1 MTPPKPI
8 QLRHL
13 PSIDR
18 LLKLQKGVPH
28 RLAARAA
35 RLLVERLRE
44 IGIGEGGFEA
54 GDARL
59 REASLAK
66 GLREIREE
74 LNTPYHRRVL
84 NATGIL
90 LHTGL
95 GRAPLCDAA
104 QAALQEVGGQA
115 LVEVDPVTGGR
126 GRREHAVRDLLC
138 ALTGAEDAL
147 VVNNNAAATLLGLQ
161 VMAEGREVPVS
172 RGELVEIGGGFRMPE
187 VMLQAGC
194 KLVEVGATNRTRL
207 ADYAKALG
215 PETGCLLK
223 VHPSNYRI
231 EGFHQEVPL
240 SELVALG
247 QNKGVP
253 VFEDLGS
260 GLLLDEAL
268 PHDAR
273 EPSVQSS
280 LRTGVDLCCF
290 SGDKLLGS
298 CQAGILVGSKEW
310 VGKVAAHPLYRA
322 LRQSKL
328 ELAALEA
335 TLRVYLYGNPKE
347 EIPVLRGIFEE
358 VEELASRAERLR
370 EDLAKARALREA
382 RLSVVP
388 STAFVGSGSTP
399 ARGIPSRAIRIDG
412 LKDPKEILRTWRCQH
427 PSLWGRIEDGAIFLD
442 LRSLAPR
449 DDETVVEVV
458 LRDPSGAG
466 EK

>member
-1 MTPPKPI
+1 MTSQKPV

-28 RLAARAA
+28 GLAAQAA

-44 IGIGEGGFEA
+44 QGKSEGGLEPKDDRLSEA
-54 GDARL
+54 AL
-59 REASLAK
+59 TQ
-66 GLREIREE
+66 GLRDIRQE
-74 LNTPYHRRVL
+74 LMTPYHRRVL

-95 GRAPLCDAA
+95 GRAPLCEAA
-104 QAALQEVGGQA
+104 KNALSQVGGQA
-115 LVEVDPVTGGR
+115 LVEVDPETGGR

-138 ALTGAEDAL
+138 ELTGAEDAL

-161 VMAEGREVPVS
+161 VFAQGKEVPVS

-187 VMLQAGC
+187 VMAQAGC

-207 ADYAKALG
+207 GDYERAIG

-231 EGFHQEVPL
+231 EGFHQEVAL
-240 SELVALG
+240 EDLVALG
-247 QNKGVP
+247 QKRGVP

-260 GLLLDEAL
+260 GLCLDETL

-280 LRTGVDLCCF
+280 VRTGVELCCF

-310 VGKVAAHPLYRA
+310 VSRVAGHPMYRA

-335 TLRVYLYGNPKE
+335 TLRVYLFGDPKQ
-347 EIPVLRGIFEE
+347 EIPVLRGIFGK
-358 VEELASRAERLR
+358 VAELE
-370 EDLAKARALREA
+370 KRALGLRDRLEKLPALQGA
-382 RLSVVP
+382 RFSVVA

-399 ARGIPSRAIRIDG
+399 ARGIESRAVRIEG
-412 LKDPKEILRTWRCQH
+412 LPNPQDILRRWRMGN
-427 PSLWGRIEDGAIFLD
+427 PSIWARIEDDAILLD
-442 LRSLAPR
+442 LRSLAPN
-449 DDETVVEVV
+449 DDEE
-458 LRDPSGAG
+458 LGG
-466 EK
+466 

>member
-1 MTPPKPI
+1 MTSQKPV
-8 QLRHL
+8 QLHHL

-18 LLKLQKGVPH
+18 LLRLQEGVPH
-28 RLAARAA
+28 QLAAKTA
-35 RLLVERLRE
+35 RLLVERLRQQ
-44 IGIGEGGFEA
+44 GKREGGFEA
-54 GDARL
+54 EDVRLCEDGL
-59 REASLAK
+59 RE
-66 GLREIREE
+66 GLREIQRE

-95 GRAPLCDAA
+95 GRAPLCEAA
-104 QAALQEVGGQA
+104 KAALGEVAGQA
-115 LVEVDPVTGGR
+115 LVEVDPETGGR

-138 ALTGAEDAL
+138 ELTGAEDAL

-161 VMAEGREVPVS
+161 VFAQGREVPVS

-187 VMLQAGC
+187 VMAQAGC

-207 ADYAKALG
+207 ADYEKAIG

-231 EGFHQEVPL
+231 EGFHQEVAL
-240 SELVALG
+240 RDLVTLG
-247 QNKGVP
+247 QKKGVP

-260 GLLLDEAL
+260 GLCLDEAL

-280 LRTGVDLCCF
+280 VRTGVELCCF
-290 SGDKLLGS
+290 SGDKLLGA

-310 VGKVAAHPLYRA
+310 VGRVASHPLYRA

-335 TLRVYLYGNPKE
+335 TLRVYLYGDPKR
-347 EIPVLRGIFEE
+347 EIPVLRGIFGE
-358 VEELASRAERLR
+358 VEELEKRAERL
-370 EDLAKARALREA
+370 KARLEGLPSFTKA
-382 RLSVVP
+382 RLSVVA

-399 ARGIPSRAIRIDG
+399 ARGIESRAVRIEG
-412 LKDPKEILRTWRCQH
+412 LKDPQDILRTWRRGS
-427 PSLWGRIEDGAIFLD
+427 PSLWARIEDGAVLLD
-442 LRSLAPR
+442 LRSLAPNE
-449 DDETVVEVV
+449 DHEV
-458 LRDPSGAG
+458 GG
-466 EK
+466 

>member
-1 MTPPKPI
+1 M

-13 PSIDR
+13 PSVDR
-18 LLKLQKGVPH
+18 LLRLQEGVPH
-28 RLAARAA
+28 RLAAKAA
-35 RLLVERLRE
+35 RVLVGRLRE
-44 IGIGEGGFEA
+44 EGRRAGGLDPEDKRLGEEA
-54 GDARL
+54 LG
-59 REASLAK
+59 ESLAS
-66 GLREIREE
+66 IREE
-74 LNTPYHRRVL
+74 LETPYHRRVL

-104 QAALQEVGGQA
+104 IEALGEVGRQA
-115 LVEVDPVTGGR
+115 LVEVDPATGGR

-138 ALTGAEDAL
+138 ELTGAEDAL

-161 VMAEGREVPVS
+161 VLAQGREVPVS

-207 ADYAKALG
+207 SDYERVLG

-223 VHPSNYRI
+223 VHPSNYRS
-231 EGFHQEVPL
+231 EGFHQEVALP
-240 SELVALG
+240 ELVALG
-247 QNKGVP
+247 KKNGIP

-273 EPSVQSS
+273 EPSVQAS
-280 LRTGVDLCCF
+280 LRAGVDLCCF

-310 VGKVAAHPLYRA
+310 VGKVASHPLYRA

-335 TLRVYLYGNPKE
+335 TLRVYLYGEPKK
-347 EIPVLRGIFEE
+347 EIPVLRGIFEPPSALE
-358 VEELASRAERLR
+358 RRAETLC
-370 EDLAKARALREA
+370 A
-382 RLSVVP
+382 RLEALPSLQGAQLDVVP

-399 ARGIPSRAIRIDG
+399 ARGIESRAVRIRGIP
-412 LKDPKEILRTWRCQH
+412 DPDALLRRWRMGR
-427 PSLWGRIEDGAIFLD
+427 PSLWARIGDNAVYLD
-442 LRSLAPR
+442 LRSLAPS
-449 DDETVVEVV
+449 DDLEV
-458 LRDPSGAG
+458 AG
-466 EK
+466 QVAKL